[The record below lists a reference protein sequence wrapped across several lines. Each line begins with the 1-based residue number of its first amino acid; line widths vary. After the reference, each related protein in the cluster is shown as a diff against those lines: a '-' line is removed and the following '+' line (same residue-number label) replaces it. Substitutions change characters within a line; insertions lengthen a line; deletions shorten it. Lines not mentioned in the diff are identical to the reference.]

1 MWGQLPWMQLV
12 ICPDGH
18 IVAAKYRAARQA
30 AQRVEPIVE
39 DVVLQW
45 FSTPGLGAG
54 ERGVGT
60 KISS

>member
-1 MWGQLPWMQLV
+1 MQLV

-45 FSTPGLGAG
+45 FSTHGLGAG
-54 ERGVGT
+54 ERGGGT